1 MLVDPWYGY
10 RAKVADFGTTRRVR
24 DLFRGEAPGTLH
36 ALAPEALN
44 AVCLRSYAPDE
55 PQPDVDPRPV
65 DVYAYGILL
74 VVLWDGGQP
83 VDRHLPPRQPG
94 LSDLSHWNLAVNHN
108 RVRPVKVL
116 EAMEDPY
123 KTLAIG
129 CLKHEPDERPTFSAV
144 CNILK
149 RSLQPTQPRDAPL
162 PNLARAVLTVKYAPS
177 VAVDSEIVMHLALHI
192 EKRDERPRAMD
203 PQGASDGTGTGTVV
217 FNFPFLAAP
226 GQRLSVRFGRVF
238 GDEADGAWVGGA
250 EKDLVLP
257 AEFSAA
263 PIDPI
268 ERVTWRPDWERKQNE
283 RKPSMLQETP
293 GLPAGVLVT
302 VACEGADPQFL
313 GILSL
318 LMAAPPPRSLHR
330 LPSTLLGLKPHIMI
344 SYRDT
349 ETGLKG
355 SNFAFRL
362 QEMLED
368 ARYRVFC
375 YASAVSAG
383 DRWLSPFI
391 NGVQA
396 CKVFIPICSP
406 EYGDLGASPWSAAEL
421 LLAATCASQG
431 TLQIVPIWHHGEYP
445 PNEDTKAVLDG
456 VPCVPDQAR
465 YDYPARHMRYDD
477 VWQLLMARLPS
488 PESLDSSE

>member
-44 AVCLRSYAPDE
+44 AVCLRSYARDE

-74 VVLWDGGQP
+74 VALWDGGQP
-83 VDRHLPPRQPG
+83 ADRHLPPAQPG
-94 LSDLSHWNLAVNHN
+94 LSDLSRWNSAVNHN
-108 RVRPVKVL
+108 RMRPLKVL
-116 EAMEDPY
+116 EAMKDPHR
-123 KTLAIG
+123 TLAFG

-144 CNILK
+144 CNKLK
-149 RSLQPTQPRDAPL
+149 LSLRPTQPRDAPL

-177 VAVDSEIVMHLALHI
+177 VTVGNEIVMHLGLHI
-192 EKRDERPRAMD
+192 EMRDERPRAMD
-203 PQGASDGTGTGTVV
+203 EQGASDGTGTGTVV

-238 GDEADGAWVGGA
+238 GDEAAGAWVGGA
-250 EKDLVLP
+250 VKDLVLP
-257 AEFSAA
+257 TEFSAA

-268 ERVTWRPDWERKQNE
+268 MHIVTWRPDWE

-293 GLPAGVLVT
+293 GLPAGLLVT
-302 VACEGADPQFL
+302 VACEGAKSQFL

-318 LMAAPPPRSLHR
+318 LMAAPLRTLER
-330 LPSTLLGLKPHIMI
+330 LPSTLLGPKRPHIMI

-349 ETGLKG
+349 ETGLCG

-368 ARYRVFC
+368 EGYRVFC

-383 DRWLSPFI
+383 ERWLSPFT

-406 EYGDLGASPWSAAEL
+406 QYGDLGASPWSAAEL
-421 LLAATCASQG
+421 LLAATCASHG

-445 PNEDTKAVLDG
+445 PNEDTQAVLSG

-465 YDYPARHMRYDD
+465 YGVPARHMRYDD